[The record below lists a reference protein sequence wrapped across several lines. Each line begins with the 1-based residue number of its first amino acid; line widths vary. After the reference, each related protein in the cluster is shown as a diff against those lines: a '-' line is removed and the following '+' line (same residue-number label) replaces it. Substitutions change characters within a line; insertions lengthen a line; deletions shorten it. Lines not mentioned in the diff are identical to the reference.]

1 VDRRKTMSTHAARIA
16 IAPNCSLTPSG
27 ARSFFLG
34 TCGVSFGIA
43 GLMALRGFWPVVAF
57 AGLEMWLLGWAL
69 YASMQRRHRGE
80 TIEITEDSVAVE
92 RHLRGA
98 SVRTEFPRHWS
109 QVRLRRDVS
118 PLRPTR
124 LTIESG
130 GRSCEIGS
138 FLTEQERQ
146 HLAVRLA
153 PLIGGMAESPPL
165 PSGKP

>member
-1 VDRRKTMSTHAARIA
+1 MPMSSHAARIT

-27 ARSFFLG
+27 ARSFFVG
-34 TCGVSFGIA
+34 SCGVSFGIA
-43 GLMALRGFWPVVAF
+43 GLVALRGFWPVFVF
-57 AGLEMWLLGWAL
+57 AGLEMLLLGWAL
-69 YASMQRRHRGE
+69 YFSMQRRHCGE
-80 TIEITEDSVAVE
+80 TIEITEDSVDVE
-92 RHLRGA
+92 RHARGS
-98 SVRTEFPRHWS
+98 SVHTVFPRHWS
-109 QVRLRRDVS
+109 QVKLRDDVS
-118 PLRPTR
+118 PLRPKR

>member
-1 VDRRKTMSTHAARIA
+1 MSQIAARIA

-27 ARSFFLG
+27 ARTFFVG
-34 TCGVSFGIA
+34 TCGVCFGVA
-43 GLMALRGFWPVVAF
+43 ALLAMRGFWPVFAF
-57 AGLEMWLLGWAL
+57 AGLEMLLLGWAL
-69 YASMQRRHRGE
+69 YASMQRRHHGE
-80 TIEITEDSVAVE
+80 TIEISEDSVAVE
-92 RHLRGA
+92 RHARGG
-98 SVRTEFPRHWS
+98 SVRTEFPRHWA
-109 QVRLRRDVS
+109 QVKLRGDVS

-124 LTIESG
+124 LVIESG

-153 PLIGGMAESPPL
+153 PLVGGMAQSPPL